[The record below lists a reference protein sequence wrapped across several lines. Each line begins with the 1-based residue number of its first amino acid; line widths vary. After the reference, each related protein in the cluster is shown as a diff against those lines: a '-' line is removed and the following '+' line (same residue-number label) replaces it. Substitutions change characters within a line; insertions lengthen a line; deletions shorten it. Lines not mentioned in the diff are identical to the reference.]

1 MAVTRKTR
9 AARWGGA
16 LLVALAP
23 LPWLGF
29 GSAQAADSAVY
40 ATVTDHE
47 AFSSDANQADYWGD
61 DCEKIIDGGS
71 LSSYV
76 LTRDYALV
84 IVKAGAGNVDP
95 YTNTLFAD
103 ASRGETVWADT
114 NGNSS
119 YDPGG
124 QGGDKTISHI
134 IVCGSTDPYSSKP
147 VTSKP
152 PTTKPPVT
160 ETQTTTKPP
169 TTKPPVTETQTTTKP
184 PTTKPPVT
192 ETQTTTKPPTTKPP
206 VTETQTT
213 GSASP
218 SSSSGAP
225 SSSSGAPSSSSGA
238 PSSSSGAPS
247 SSSGAPSTSISTEES
262 GQKPTSSSPEVTEI
276 ETSAGALP
284 KTGSDVPWAGAV
296 GISLLLIGLGALLL
310 LGPGRLIP
318 ASYHRKH

>member
-169 TTKPPVTETQTTTKP
+169 TTKPPVTETQTT
-184 PTTKPPVT
+184 
-192 ETQTTTKPPTTKPP
+192 
-206 VTETQTT
+206 